1 MIGLPALYAHRLGR
15 DPGPDCS
22 RAALRA
28 TLAGP
33 VDGLEADVCLT
44 ADGRLA
50 VLHDPWLRGCTT
62 ARGWA
67 HRTTWDTLRAARL
80 RDRAGAPTDETPMLL
95 EELLDA
101 VPLELALQV
110 EVKAYGDPALT
121 RATTVAVSR
130 AVAAWADRER
140 VEVLSF
146 HVAAGP
152 GDGVSRR
159 RLSRATRGEEGGTS
173 RLRRLLL
180 VLCAFA
186 VAGASV
192 DALGGAAKS
201 AMQAGSAQSPTP
213 APIGVFPGDAPRSVA
228 SFQKQLGRPLDY
240 AHDYI
245 NKASWA
251 TMTDVTSV
259 AKTWTDAGFAG
270 RTVFTVPM
278 LPDSGGSMAQGARGR
293 YNERFRLLA
302 RRLVAGGQGSA
313 VLRIGPEFNGTWFRW
328 TIKGK
333 RGSSDFKAYWR
344 QIVRAVRAV
353 QGANFRFDWSPN
365 GGSSYVAEGKRRLRA
380 STAYPGDAYVD
391 YIGLDVFDQSWAPH
405 GADPF
410 KRWRELMTQTDGL
423 LWHARFAAAH
433 GKPMTFP
440 EWGLV
445 KRSDGRGGGD
455 NPSFVTNMHY
465 WFQTHPVAYHLY
477 FESRDPNG
485 EYGVFSGEFPE
496 AAKQF
501 ISIFGVTAVKGPG
514 A

>member
-1 MIGLPALYAHRLGR
+1 VPAVSLRVVIGLPALYAHRLGR

-159 RLSRATRGEEGGTS
+159 RLSLNPPRGCLSGW
-173 RLRRLLL
+173 
-180 VLCAFA
+180 
-186 VAGASV
+186 
-192 DALGGAAKS
+192 S
-201 AMQAGSAQSPTP
+201 A
-213 APIGVFPGDAPRSVA
+213 
-228 SFQKQLGRPLDY
+228 
-240 AHDYI
+240 
-245 NKASWA
+245 
-251 TMTDVTSV
+251 
-259 AKTWTDAGFAG
+259 
-270 RTVFTVPM
+270 
-278 LPDSGGSMAQGARGR
+278 
-293 YNERFRLLA
+293 A
-302 RRLVAGGQGSA
+302 RRALFSCS
-313 VLRIGPEFNGTWFRW
+313 RRP
-328 TIKGK
+328 
-333 RGSSDFKAYWR
+333 D
-344 QIVRAVRAV
+344 RARVPPPA
-353 QGANFRFDWSPN
+353 
-365 GGSSYVAEGKRRLRA
+365 
-380 STAYPGDAYVD
+380 
-391 YIGLDVFDQSWAPH
+391 
-405 GADPF
+405 
-410 KRWRELMTQTDGL
+410 
-423 LWHARFAAAH
+423 
-433 GKPMTFP
+433 
-440 EWGLV
+440 
-445 KRSDGRGGGD
+445 
-455 NPSFVTNMHY
+455 
-465 WFQTHPVAYHLY
+465 
-477 FESRDPNG
+477 
-485 EYGVFSGEFPE
+485 
-496 AAKQF
+496 
-501 ISIFGVTAVKGPG
+501 
-514 A
+514 